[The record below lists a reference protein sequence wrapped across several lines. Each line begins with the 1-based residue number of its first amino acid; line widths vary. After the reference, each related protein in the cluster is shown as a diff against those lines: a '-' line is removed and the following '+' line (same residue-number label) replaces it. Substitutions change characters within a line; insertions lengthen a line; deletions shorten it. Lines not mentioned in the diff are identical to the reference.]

1 MWGGGT
7 YLSACS
13 RRKIVFLDRI
23 YQSNSSCSRVGC
35 RVLLGLC
42 KTRPCGEQP
51 GSRPAGAQGRV
62 RAGRARPRRRV
73 PEASFLAPPL
83 ARRRPAGT
91 CLGGRSPAAPAA
103 PPGTTQRASANVRA
117 NKRLALPAL
126 WRLSRLCVSCA
137 SAGPGAASR
146 GAARGAR
153 GRLCPFT
160 PSFGRRVV
168 SRKRRPGGRRTA
180 SRGAW
185 GAASAAGR
193 AAPCICGGQGWDG
206 EAPSAAASAPG
217 FLLPGSLESPL
228 VGCHRRG
235 GGRGHPHPP
244 RGSLSQRA
252 NGSSLLRPPRPHT
265 CPHPP
270 RSPAAPGALTC
281 PAAHLPGLPC
291 ARGGPSCG
299 SDLPGGLHRS
309 RPVLSW
315 PLPSAR
321 NFVFV
326 ACALSQLLPC
336 TPLLVYVVVPRSIDP
351 RTDQRRGARNRASFP
366 ETLVRTTFPEAVTA
380 PSDQQGRFL
389 VGRSCPVTGEDTG
402 PVPRVPCHLTCRAST
417 SSRRFKLRS
426 DWPQGQGGDR
436 RAAGETR
443 EHRAAGRVPS
453 VTSRLPASPPQPR
466 RPRSLPP
473 SGH

>member
-1 MWGGGT
+1 MTVGGGGT

-42 KTRPCGEQP
+42 KTRPRGEQP

-62 RAGRARPRRRV
+62 GAGRARPRRRV
-73 PEASFLAPPL
+73 PEAEAAFLAPPL

-117 NKRLALPAL
+117 NERLALPAP

-168 SRKRRPGGRRTA
+168 SRKRRPGGRRAA

-185 GAASAAGR
+185 GPASAAGR

-252 NGSSLLRPPRPHT
+252 NGSSLLRPPAPPHLPPPAPLARRPGRPHLSCRPPAWPALRT
-265 CPHPP
+265 WGAVLRVRPTRGPASLASGSFLAAAIGEELRLCRLCPL
-270 RSPAAPGALTC
+270 PAASSCHAPRFWFTWWF
-281 PAAHLPGLPC
+281 PNPSIPEQT
-291 ARGGPSCG
+291 RGGGRVTEPAS
-299 SDLPGGLHRS
+299 
-309 RPVLSW
+309 
-315 PLPSAR
+315 
-321 NFVFV
+321 
-326 ACALSQLLPC
+326 
-336 TPLLVYVVVPRSIDP
+336 
-351 RTDQRRGARNRASFP
+351 QRRWS
-366 ETLVRTTFPEAVTA
+366 
-380 PSDQQGRFL
+380 
-389 VGRSCPVTGEDTG
+389 
-402 PVPRVPCHLTCRAST
+402 
-417 SSRRFKLRS
+417 
-426 DWPQGQGGDR
+426 GQLFQR
-436 RAAGETR
+436 
-443 EHRAAGRVPS
+443 
-453 VTSRLPASPPQPR
+453 Q
-466 RPRSLPP
+466 
-473 SGH
+473 